1 MDQASSLSGLGFEL
15 LGIFFNVSIGANLEK
30 KSAEFSRPLI

>member
-30 KSAEFSRPLI
+30 NTLSSVGP

>member
-15 LGIFFNVSIGANLEK
+15 LSIFFKVSSNADIK
-30 KSAEFSRPLI
+30 KNTLSSVGP